1 MTDIG
6 QLLRQTRE
14 AQELSLADVE
24 EQTRIRQRYLNAL
37 ESGDWDDM
45 PNDVVARGFLRTY
58 TRLLGLDED
67 EVLSQLEATQPP
79 ITTDAAITDE
89 AVTEAVATPGYHP
102 IELDL
107 YENSIHRSQRTRRWF
122 GLSLIPVIILAYLIY
137 QFALPLL
144 LDRSNGSVAAATPV
158 ATLPPEGTPPATPQI
173 VIGETPTS
181 PLPISSPT
189 PDATTATA
197 PESTSTSE
205 PTPTTTATPARQLV
219 LEMNVVL
226 FSWVQIST
234 DGEIVEEALLREPYQ
249 GRYVAYTQLELLTG
263 NAAGVELTL
272 NGEPL
277 PPMGEPGE
285 IVALIWTLEG
295 DDIVVTTPTPEPEV
309 TEPPPT
315 PLEPGAGETAT
326 PSAEPPSAEPPSAE
340 PPSAEPP
347 SAEGEESPA
356 TE

>member
-24 EQTRIRQRYLNAL
+24 EQTRIRQRYLSAL
-37 ESGDWDDM
+37 ETGDWDDM

-58 TRLLGLDED
+58 TRFLGLDDD
-67 EVLSQLEATQPP
+67 EVLSQLDAAQPP
-79 ITTDAAITDE
+79 TTTDAATTDE

-107 YENSIHRSQRTRRWF
+107 YENSIQRSQRMRRWLGF

-144 LDRSNGSVAAATPV
+144 LDRSDRSGAAATPV

-173 VIGETPTS
+173 VIVDAPAS
-181 PLPISSPT
+181 PLPTSSPT
-189 PDATTATA
+189 PDATTATT
-197 PESTSTSE
+197 PESTSTPESS
-205 PTPTTTATPARQLV
+205 PTPTTTATPAQQLI
-219 LEMNVVL
+219 LDMNVVL

-263 NAAGVELTL
+263 NAAGLELTL

-277 PPMGEPGE
+277 PPLGEPGE

-326 PSAEPPSAEPPSAE
+326 ATAETPPAEAPP
-340 PPSAEPP
+340 
-347 SAEGEESPA
+347 AEGEESPTA
-356 TE
+356 E